1 MAAYSTQQI
10 AKRDCNQRNV
20 VFRVSSALD
29 KNWLRFANM
38 AEGLILDCG
47 CGIGVWRE
55 ALESKGDVIGV
66 DVNRKYL
73 KMSLYG
79 NMVLCSVVHLPFKKG
94 VFNFV
99 WACAVIEH
107 VKDDCIEEI
116 TRVGKRIVIT
126 TPNKRSPLNLL
137 NRLLGRDSWFSNPE
151 HVRAYGIEELKKYGR
166 VYGCSCGLPKRS
178 FWLKIFPKRFW
189 ILFPSLSHSFLLE
202 ITRPR

>member
-1 MAAYSTQQI
+1 M
-10 AKRDCNQRNV
+10 
-20 VFRVSSALD
+20 FRVSSALD

-38 AEGLILDCG
+38 AKGLILDCG
-47 CGIGVWRE
+47 CGIGLWRE

-79 NMVLCSVVHLPFKKG
+79 NRVLCSVVHLPFRKG
-94 VFNFV
+94 IFDFV

-137 NRLLGRDSWFSNPE
+137 NRLLGRDS
-151 HVRAYGIEELKKYGR
+151 
-166 VYGCSCGLPKRS
+166 
-178 FWLKIFPKRFW
+178 
-189 ILFPSLSHSFLLE
+189 
-202 ITRPR
+202 